1 MDNALNEKLRQ
12 LPLDLPDA
20 EPSYDPSRFSRS
32 EANEAGWKT
41 AHAWLR
47 SDEPALIICGP
58 AGCGKTHL
66 AHVIAD
72 QAGEAVFIDETAFST
87 EPLPASFV
95 VVDGLPPASAHRF
108 IEAFE
113 MAAAAGA
120 RMIFI
125 GQGHPSGW
133 ALGLKDLRTRLE
145 AMPRA
150 VLNEPDE
157 ALIRAVI
164 AKGFSDRQVL
174 VSEKIIDYA
183 AQRLPR
189 TFAAAHAFVALADQK
204 ALEEGRKITAPLVQ
218 KLLDNLSEGVIK
230 A

>member
-1 MDNALNEKLRQ
+1 MDNALKEKLRQ

-20 EPSYDPSRFSRS
+20 EPSYEPSRFSRS

-58 AGCGKTHL
+58 EGSGKTHL
-66 AHVIAD
+66 AHVIAH
-72 QAGEAVFIDETAFST
+72 QAAEAVFIDETAFSAGDM
-87 EPLPASFV
+87 PSSFAV
-95 VVDGLPPASAHRF
+95 VQGLPPASAHRF
-108 IEAFE
+108 LEAFE
-113 MAAAAGA
+113 NAAVADA

-125 GQGHPSGW
+125 GQGHPSNW

-164 AKGFSDRQVL
+164 AKGFADRQVR
-174 VSEKIIDYA
+174 VEEKIIDYS

-204 ALEEGRKITAPLVQ
+204 ALEERRKITTPLVQ